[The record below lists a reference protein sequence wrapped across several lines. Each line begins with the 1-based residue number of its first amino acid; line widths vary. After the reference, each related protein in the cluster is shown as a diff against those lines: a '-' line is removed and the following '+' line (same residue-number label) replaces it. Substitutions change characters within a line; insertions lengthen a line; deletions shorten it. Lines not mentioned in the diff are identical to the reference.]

1 MQYNRRIIQSKGV
14 ITMNS
19 VIEQFKNIPTT
30 AISDVLKG
38 MNNINPSV
46 KPLKDDYHIAGRAFT
61 VKTAV
66 GDNLAVLRAIK
77 EAKPGDIIV
86 VDAKG
91 DTYRAIAGDFVVGMM
106 QTMGFGGLV
115 VDGVI
120 RDIVD
125 IRGLNFP
132 VFSKGTTV
140 SSGGKNGPGET
151 NTPISCGGAQVNP
164 GDIIV
169 GDIDGVVVIPQER
182 AEEVLEKSK
191 QKIAD
196 DDAREAKISG
206 NKDEI
211 VKYVDMMI
219 EKSK

>member
-1 MQYNRRIIQSKGV
+1 
-14 ITMNS
+14 MNS
-19 VIEQFKNIPTT
+19 VIEQFKAVPTT

-38 MNNINPSV
+38 LNNINPAV
-46 KPLKDDYHIAGRAFT
+46 KPLKDEYKIAGRAFT

-77 EAKPGDIIV
+77 EAQPGDIIV

-106 QTMGFGGLV
+106 QTMGLGGLV

-120 RDIVD
+120 RDIVA
-125 IRGLNFP
+125 IKQLNFP
-132 VFSKGTTV
+132 VFARGTTV
-140 SSGGKNGPGET
+140 SSGSKNGPGET
-151 NTPISCGGAQVNP
+151 NVPISCGGAPVNP

-169 GDIDGVVVIPQER
+169 GDVDGVVVIPQER
-182 AEEVLEKSK
+182 AEEVLEKAK
-191 QKIAD
+191 QKMKAD
-196 DDAREAKISG
+196 EEREAKIAG
-206 NKDEI
+206 NKEEI
-211 VKYVDMMI
+211 IKYIHSMI

>member
-1 MQYNRRIIQSKGV
+1 MD
-14 ITMNS
+14 S
-19 VIEQFKNIPTT
+19 VIEQFKAVPTT

-38 MNNINPSV
+38 LNNINPAV
-46 KPLKDDYHIAGRAFT
+46 KPLKDEYKIAGRAFT

-77 EAKPGDIIV
+77 EAQPGDIIV

-106 QTMGFGGLV
+106 QTMGLGGLV

-120 RDIVD
+120 RDIVA
-125 IRGLNFP
+125 IKQLNFP
-132 VFSKGTTV
+132 VFARGTTV
-140 SSGGKNGPGET
+140 SSGSKNGPGAT
-151 NTPISCGGAQVNP
+151 NVPISCGGAPVNP

-169 GDIDGVVVIPQER
+169 GDVDGVVVIPQER
-182 AEEVLEKSK
+182 AEEVLEKAK
-191 QKIAD
+191 QKMKAD
-196 DDAREAKISG
+196 EEREAKIAG
-206 NKDEI
+206 NKEEI
-211 VKYVDMMI
+211 IKYIHSMI

>member
-1 MQYNRRIIQSKGV
+1 MD
-14 ITMNS
+14 S
-19 VIEQFKNIPTT
+19 VIQQFKEIPTT

-38 MNNINPSV
+38 MNNINPRV
-46 KPLKDDYHIAGRAFT
+46 KPLKDEYRIAGRAFT

-106 QTMGFGGLV
+106 QTMEFGGLV

-125 IRGLNFP
+125 IKGLNFP

-169 GDIDGVVVIPQER
+169 GDIDGVVVVPQER
-182 AEEVLEKSK
+182 AEEVLEKAKEKLAS
-191 QKIAD
+191 D
-196 DDAREAKISG
+196 DEREAKISG

-211 VKYVDMMI
+211 VKYVNMMI

>member
-1 MQYNRRIIQSKGV
+1 MD
-14 ITMNS
+14 S
-19 VIEQFKNIPTT
+19 VIEQFKTIPTT

-38 MNNINPSV
+38 MNNINPRV
-46 KPLKDDYHIAGRAFT
+46 KPLKEDYRIAGRAFT

-106 QTMGFGGLV
+106 QTMEFGGLV

-125 IRGLNFP
+125 IRKLNFP

-169 GDIDGVVVIPQER
+169 GDIDGVVVIPQDR
-182 AEEVLEKSK
+182 AEEVLEKAKAKLVS
-191 QKIAD
+191 D
-196 DDAREAKISG
+196 DEREAKIAG
-206 NKDEI
+206 NKEEI
-211 VKYVDMMI
+211 VNYVNMMI
-219 EKSK
+219 DKSK

>member
-1 MQYNRRIIQSKGV
+1 MD
-14 ITMNS
+14 S
-19 VIEQFKNIPTT
+19 VIEQFKAIPTT

-38 MNNINPSV
+38 MNNINPRV
-46 KPLKDDYHIAGRAFT
+46 KPLKEDYRIVGRAFT

-106 QTMGFGGLV
+106 QTMEFGGLV

-125 IRGLNFP
+125 IRKLNFP

-169 GDIDGVVVIPQER
+169 GDIDGVVVIPQDR
-182 AEEVLEKSK
+182 AEEVLEKAKAKLVS
-191 QKIAD
+191 D
-196 DDAREAKISG
+196 DEREAKIAG
-206 NKDEI
+206 NKEEI
-211 VKYVDMMI
+211 VNYVNMMI
-219 EKSK
+219 DKSK